1 MKFTQP
7 STPKK
12 TNFFADEN
20 INDVIETNLQNPDL
34 NFQEELQKLEPFKA
48 SWMVQ
53 FWACLTR
60 AIKSILK
67 EPLLIKIRII
77 QNILFALMVG
87 FLYFD
92 QSIDGQESI
101 ININGALF
109 WAVMNQF
116 FSTYSTMLRVFSFEL
131 PIMFR
136 ENSQGLYKISS
147 YFMARMLADMPLFLL
162 TPVIFM
168 AIYYNL
174 VGFSVDLY
182 KFGMTTLVAMLVVQV
197 ATSFGYCMA
206 SCSPD
211 FSFATSYGFVF
222 TTPLLAFG
230 GVYINSK

>member
-1 MKFTQP
+1 MEHLNKIHETF
-7 STPKK
+7 
-12 TNFFADEN
+12 NFFFADEN

-147 YFMARMLADMPLFLL
+147 YFMARMLADMPLF
-162 TPVIFM
+162 
-168 AIYYNL
+168 
-174 VGFSVDLY
+174 
-182 KFGMTTLVAMLVVQV
+182 
-197 ATSFGYCMA
+197 
-206 SCSPD
+206 
-211 FSFATSYGFVF
+211 
-222 TTPLLAFG
+222 
-230 GVYINSK
+230 

>member
-1 MKFTQP
+1 MEHLNKIHETF
-7 STPKK
+7 
-12 TNFFADEN
+12 NFFFADEN
-20 INDVIETNLQNPDL
+20 INDVIETNWQNPDL

-48 SWMVQ
+48 SWLVQ
-53 FWACLTR
+53 
-60 AIKSILK
+60 
-67 EPLLIKIRII
+67 
-77 QNILFALMVG
+77 
-87 FLYFD
+87 
-92 QSIDGQESI
+92 
-101 ININGALF
+101 F

-168 AIYYNL
+168 AIFYNL
-174 VGFSVDLY
+174 VGFSMDLY